1 MKKLSLETKV
11 GLFFFVVFLLVAWIS
26 LKLGNYNW
34 GEARGYTLEAVFPS
48 AAGLDPESRVLMA
61 GIRVGKIEGIT
72 LDKGKAKIVMRIR
85 DGVIVP
91 DDSGISIQSKGFLGA
106 KYLEIIPGSSET
118 GYKPET
124 RFQTMKGA
132 GDFNMISGDLQEIA
146 DDIKAITGNLR
157 EIFGTPEGEQGVV
170 EIFENMQRISTVMGD
185 AMEENQKAFTQLV
198 SNLERFTKNLAYLSD
213 KNREDIS
220 NTMSAFP
227 AIAQNLKII
236 SENLAV
242 IMSENNEDI
251 GQTLRALAESTDKL
265 ERTMDSVESIA
276 RKIDEGEGTVGKLI
290 NDDETAEN
298 LNEAVE
304 GINDFVGKMRGLQ
317 AEIAYRG
324 EYDVLRRDAKSYFNL
339 KLSPAKDRFYMI
351 GVVDDPSGRTTT
363 TDTTTT
369 TTRNVGEANE
379 NTSTDEEHKEV
390 NKDELKFTAQLGKRW
405 HDFILRGGLI
415 ENSGGIGLEY
425 FVWDDHI
432 NFNVEAFDF
441 VSDNY
446 PHLKA
451 GVDINFLKHFSIIG
465 GVDDFMNRYD
475 DPTYFIGGGIRIT
488 DDDIG
493 ALFSRVPM
501 PDM

>member
-1 MKKLSLETKV
+1 MKKLSIEIKV
-11 GLFFFVVFLLVAWIS
+11 GLFFFVIFILVAWIS
-26 LKLGNYNW
+26 LKLGNYRW
-34 GEARGYTLEAVFPS
+34 GEARGYTLAAVFPS
-48 AAGLDPESRVLMA
+48 AAGLDPESKVLMA
-61 GIRVGKIEGIT
+61 GIRVGIIEEIS
-72 LDKGKAKIVMRIR
+72 LEKGKAKILIRIKE
-85 DGVIVP
+85 GIEVP
-91 DDSGISIQSKGFLGA
+91 DDSSISIQSRGFLGA
-106 KYLEIIPGSSET
+106 KYLEIIPGSSEMA
-118 GYKPET
+118 YKPET
-124 RFQTMKGA
+124 RFQTMTGA
-132 GDFNMISGDLQEIA
+132 GDLNMITGDLQEIA

-157 EIFGTPEGEQGVV
+157 EIFGTPEGEQGVS
-170 EIFENMQRISTVMGD
+170 EIFENMQRISTIMGD
-185 AMEENQKAFTQLV
+185 AMEENQKAFNQLV

-213 KNREDIS
+213 RNRDDIS
-220 NTMSAFP
+220 KTMSVFP
-227 AIAQNLKII
+227 AIAQNLRVI

-251 GQTLRALAESTDKL
+251 GQSLRALAETTDKL

-290 NDDETAEN
+290 NDDETVEN
-298 LNEAVE
+298 LNQAVE
-304 GINDFVGKMRGLQ
+304 GINDFIGKVRGLQ
-317 AEIAYRG
+317 AEISYRG
-324 EYDVLRRDAKSYFNL
+324 EYDILRRDAKSYFSL
-339 KLSPAKDRFYMI
+339 KLSPSVDRFYMI
-351 GVVDDPSGRTTT
+351 GVVDDPSGRTRT

-369 TTRNVGEANE
+369 TTTNPGTADEKTVEE
-379 NTSTDEEHKEV
+379 EEHKEV

-432 NFNVEAFDF
+432 NFNMEAFDF

-446 PHLKA
+446 PHLKV
-451 GVDINFLKHFSIIG
+451 GIDVNFLKHFTFIG
-465 GVDDFMNRYD
+465 GVDDFLNKYD

-501 PDM
+501 PDL